1 MNLCIDFKPFAEWV
15 SRSCPSASSC
25 HLQATSCSTS
35 LIFASKSTWYLG
47 CKSFI
52 DKINFLVTDTLNTH
66 PPPTLLISSFPI
78 RRAVIHFSPRKLP
91 YTERMLSLIEL
102 PLSVCLS
109 VCLSLSLQTYFH
121 GLGAADAF
129 LNTIVAGTGI
139 CHLLL
144 WFFQFFHNTHQCNC
158 NFHLGRCFDSTLFKC
173 IKPVCR
179 SLGVF

>member
-109 VCLSLSLQTYFH
+109 VCLSLSLS
-121 GLGAADAF
+121 ADLF
-129 LNTIVAGTGI
+129 P
-139 CHLLL
+139 
-144 WFFQFFHNTHQCNC
+144 WFRGSRRFFKHNSCWYWN
-158 NFHLGRCFDSTLFKC
+158 LPLA
-173 IKPVCR
+173 
-179 SLGVF
+179 SLIFSILPQYSSMQL